1 MCSVTM
7 HCCMK
12 TDQACLFCGMKG
24 GIFCCAERQIFCTL
38 RTHTAVVSS
47 YATIVIFAVIFA
59 VIEIIC
65 HLLFS
70 SWHVFKV
77 LERCQMLLRM
87 ITQVHV
93 ASDNLMVYAETA
105 VEPFS

>member
-1 MCSVTM
+1 
-7 HCCMK
+7 
-12 TDQACLFCGMKG
+12 MKG
-24 GIFCCAERQIFCTL
+24 GIFCCAEQQMFCTL
-38 RTHTAVVSS
+38 GTHTAVVSS
-47 YATIVIFAVIFA
+47 YATVAIFA

-70 SWHVFKV
+70 SRWHLLKV
-77 LERCQMLLRM
+77 LERCQVLLGM
-87 ITQVHV
+87 ITQVNV